1 MTVTGEDCRGPLST
15 SPDPLGASIDQEF
28 SVILRTAKELA
39 ANSVVVLLIG
49 GGRLEVIHRW
59 SKCSPVAVPS
69 PVPLTGGPEL
79 HQVLAGL
86 GGPVCP
92 GSPLARVLHAAA
104 GPAANSFVLFTRQI
118 QKSVVAIAF
127 GFAVEHPPYSS
138 IPQAAAEQLALAAYA
153 TWSSRQLDRLHTELN
168 VVNQRLAGRKL
179 VERAKALL
187 QAELQLDERQAYEH
201 LRKKSRQRRITIAK
215 LAEEILRRPGAEIGH
230 GSKPECPEP
239 D

>member
-28 SVILRTAKELA
+28 SVILSAAKELA
-39 ANSVVVLLIG
+39 ANSAVVLLLG

-59 SKCSPVAVPS
+59 SKCGPVAVSS

-79 HQVLAGL
+79 HQVLAGH

-92 GSPLARVLHAAA
+92 GSPLARVLRAAA
-104 GPAANSFVLFTRQI
+104 GSAANSFVLFTRQL

-127 GFAVEHPPYSS
+127 GFAAEPPPYSS
-138 IPQAAAEQLALAAYA
+138 VPQAAAERLNLAAYA
-153 TWSSRQLDRLHTELN
+153 MWSSRQLDRLHTELH

-215 LAEEILRRPGAEIGH
+215 LAEELLRRSAAELGPQ
-230 GSKPECPEP
+230 SPP

>member
-15 SPDPLGASIDQEF
+15 SGDPLGASVDQEF

-39 ANSVVVLLIG
+39 ANSVVVLLID
-49 GGRLEVIHRW
+49 GGRLEVMHRW
-59 SKCSPVAVPS
+59 SKCGPVAILN

-79 HQVLAGL
+79 HQVLTGF

-104 GPAANSFVLFTRQI
+104 GPAANSFVPFTRQI

-127 GFAVEHPPYSS
+127 GFALERPPYSS
-138 IPQAAAEQLALAAYA
+138 IPPAAAEHLDLAAYA
-153 TWSSRQLDRLHTELN
+153 IWSSRQLDRLHTELH

-215 LAEEILRRPGAEIGH
+215 LAEEILRRSAAELGPQ
-230 GSKPECPEP
+230 SRP